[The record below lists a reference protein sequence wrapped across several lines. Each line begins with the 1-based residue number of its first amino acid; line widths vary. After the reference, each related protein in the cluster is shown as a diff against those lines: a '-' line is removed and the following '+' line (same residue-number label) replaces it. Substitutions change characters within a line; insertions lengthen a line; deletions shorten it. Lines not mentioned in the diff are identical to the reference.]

1 MTDTKFETLLKIYKT
16 KSKELANEEK
26 FVNLDLRSL
35 TWDEPKSY
43 HEKLEEYCECANSIE
58 QYLKNT
64 YGLDTYQTLVVLH
77 GAKLEDVLSGKEKR
91 NKDKELELFVKEY
104 WRRHKKLFE
113 ELGK

>member
-16 KSKELANEEK
+16 KSKELAREEK
-26 FVNLDLRSL
+26 LVDLNLNAL

-43 HEKLEEYCECANSIE
+43 YEKLAEYCECANSIE

-64 YGLDTYQTLVVLH
+64 YGLDSYQTLVILH
-77 GAKLEDVLSGKEKR
+77 GTKLEDVLSGKEKR
-91 NKDKELELFVKEY
+91 SRDKESKLLVNEY